1 MKPLNIGLA
10 LVFAAMMGFLG
21 TNNAV
26 LMGLFIGYLFG
37 EVIGLKKRLTGLEA
51 DISQSTKI
59 KEKASFTPPE
69 PSSSQP
75 EPHKEKE
82 PDESLLFDPPEP
94 TQAFRQI
101 NASKAVLPKTMPES
115 VDTSQEFDSKNEA
128 VPSMSIPS
136 AFKRYLTS
144 GNLMVRVG
152 VIVLFFGIAFLVK
165 YAAERNLVPIEL
177 RLAAVALFAMML
189 MVVGWYLRGKRRG
202 YGLALQGGGIGVLYL
217 TIFGAAR
224 LYDLIP
230 LMMALGLMISLVG
243 LSTLLALLQD
253 ARTLAV
259 LGTVGGFLAPLLTSS
274 GTGNHVTLFSYY
286 LLLNSGILSVAWFY
300 AWRELNLLGFLFTF
314 GIGAIWGIGNY
325 KEHYLVTTEPFL
337 IVFFLIYFL
346 LSILFSLR
354 KPVNLKG
361 YVDGTLV
368 FGLPLTAFGLQSG
381 LVGNTEFGL
390 AISAIFL
397 ATLYIFTATILW
409 RLHKSTVRLL
419 IEAFLALGVM
429 FATLAVPLATSGH
442 WTAGTW
448 ALEGGAL
455 FWIGIRQMRLLS
467 RLAGLILQTGAVISL
482 LIILLTTSSSI
493 AVIGGLLAIS
503 GFFVSYLIQRN
514 ALNIYRWENKLG
526 PVILALSLI
535 VWLGAGIHDIHKIV
549 SPSKNIQIA
558 IIFVAASL
566 ALYNRIAVKLDW
578 SQMRRVGL
586 GLLPFMLVLAL
597 YVFEHRIK
605 ANPFRQGWWLV
616 WLLNFVAFYDLL
628 RSNETFWSRMILKS
642 YHMMGAL
649 LFIFLLTW
657 DATYWVDYLI
667 NTTET
672 WPLAIWG
679 LTPGICALVLLLF
692 KGRFGWPLRSYSHL
706 YQHQTVAVI
715 LLYLLIWCL
724 RVCFTQGDPDPLIY
738 LPLLN
743 PLDLTILFMFLL
755 IFQWN
760 QIYPNRALA
769 AGWVLPIP
777 IKVSVI
783 GVFCCIWLSALVIRT
798 VHFWG
803 QVPYNAP
810 ALATSALLQASL
822 SILWS
827 LYAMG
832 VLFISNKKGHREGW
846 IAGAGLLAIVVIKL
860 FLIDLSGTGT
870 IARIISFVAVGLLML
885 IIGYF
890 SPLPPSVRKENTL

>member
-1 MKPLNIGLA
+1 MRPLSIGLA
-10 LVFAAMMGFLG
+10 VAFAVVMGFLG
-21 TNNAV
+21 INNAM
-26 LMGLFIGYLFG
+26 LMGLFIGYLIG
-37 EVIGLKKRLTGLEA
+37 EVINLKKRLTGLETN
-51 DISQSTKI
+51 ISQSAKT
-59 KEKASFTPPE
+59 KEKASFTPPR
-69 PSSSQP
+69 PSSPQPKSSQ
-75 EPHKEKE
+75 EKE
-82 PDESLLFDPPEP
+82 PDESMLFDPPEQ
-94 TQAFRQI
+94 THAFKQF
-101 NASKAVLPKTMPES
+101 NDSKAVSPKTMPES
-115 VDTSQEFDSKNEA
+115 AETSQEFDSKNETGPA
-128 VPSMSIPS
+128 MSIPA

-152 VIVLFFGIAFLVK
+152 IIVLFFGIAFLVK
-165 YAAERNLVPIEL
+165 YAAERGLVPIEL
-177 RLAAVALFAMML
+177 RLAAVALFAMAL
-189 MVVGWYLRGKRRG
+189 TLVGWYLRGKRRG
-202 YGLALQGGGIGVLYL
+202 YGLALQGGGIGILYL
-217 TIFGAAR
+217 TIFGAAK

-230 LMMALGLMISLVG
+230 LMMALGFMIALVG
-243 LSTLLALLQD
+243 FSTLLALLQN

-259 LGTVGGFLAPLLTSS
+259 IGTVGGFLAPILTSS

-286 LLLNSGILSVAWFY
+286 LLLNIGILGVAWFY
-300 AWRELNLLGFLFTF
+300 AWRELNLLGFVFTF

-325 KEHYLVTTEPFL
+325 KEHYLSTTEFFL
-337 IVFFLIYFL
+337 IVFFLIYFF

-381 LVGNTEFGL
+381 LMGNIEFGL
-390 AISAIFL
+390 AVSAVFL
-397 ATLYIFTATILW
+397 AILYISTATILW
-409 RLHKSTVRLL
+409 RLHKSTLRLL

-442 WTAGTW
+442 WTTGTW

-467 RLAGLILQTGAVISL
+467 RLAGLILQAGAAISL
-482 LIILLTTSSSI
+482 LIILTTTPSDI

-514 ALNIYRWENKLG
+514 ASNLYKWENKLG
-526 PVILALSLI
+526 PVILTLSLI
-535 VWLGAGIHDIHKIV
+535 VWLGAGIHDIHRMV

-558 IIFVAASL
+558 IIFVAISL
-566 ALYNRIAVKLDW
+566 ALYNQIAVKLKW
-578 SQMRRVGL
+578 SQMRYAGL

-597 YVFEHRIK
+597 YLFEHRIK
-605 ANPFRQGWWLV
+605 VNPFRQGWWLV

-642 YHMMGAL
+642 YHMVGAL
-649 LFIFLLTW
+649 LLIFLLTW
-657 DATYWVDYLI
+657 DTAYWVDYLI

-672 WPLAIWG
+672 WPLAVWG
-679 LTPGICALVLLLF
+679 LTPGISALVLLLL
-692 KGRFGWPLRSYSHL
+692 KDRFGWPLRSYSHL

-724 RVCFTQGDPDPLIY
+724 GVCFKQGDPDPLIY

-743 PLDLTILFMFLL
+743 PIDLTILFMFLL

-760 QIYPNRALA
+760 QTYPNRALA
-769 AGWVLPIP
+769 VGWVLPIP
-777 IKVSVI
+777 IKVTVI
-783 GVFCCIWLSALVIRT
+783 GVFGCIWLSALVIRT

-810 ALATSALLQASL
+810 ALATSALVQASL
-822 SILWS
+822 SVLWS